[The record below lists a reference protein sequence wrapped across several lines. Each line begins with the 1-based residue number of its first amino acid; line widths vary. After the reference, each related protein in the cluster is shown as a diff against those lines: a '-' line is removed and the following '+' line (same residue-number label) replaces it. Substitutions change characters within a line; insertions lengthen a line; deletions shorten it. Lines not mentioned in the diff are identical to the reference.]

1 MILSNGAELTWQ
13 QFISQPGY
21 KGMTLT
27 EQTIAYDKYLTYL
40 SNMRNS
46 MINHQ
51 NKGRLDFR
59 AGYPRGCDEGIDIV
73 FLVDYTGSMGG
84 EIDQVKASILD
95 IVNTVI
101 TESGENYRLGLV
113 LFDEKHLSQLFNYAT
128 KPDYTSLP
136 AAQRYI
142 NINEPINRKQAITA
156 MEVMSQNNQ
165 TSFTTQ
171 LNKINNDPDFPLGSG
186 QGGPEPG
193 GLGYEQ
199 ILNGIAGEF
208 RQDVSRL
215 VLLITDAQPG
225 GDDDTFNSTD
235 RAFLT
240 SLAAR
245 SLDLRVQALILSSRQ
260 DVSENEYKILSNGTN
275 GSYTFDD
282 LTNTPA
288 AIIEAIEDICVINNE
303 DAED

>member
-21 KGMTLT
+21 KEMTLT

-73 FLVDYTGSMGG
+73 FLVDFTGSMGD
-84 EIDQVKASILD
+84 EIEQVKTSILE

-101 TESGENYRLGLV
+101 AESRENYRLGLV
-113 LFDEKHLSQLFNYAT
+113 LFDETATGQLFNYAT

-142 NINEPINRKQAITA
+142 NLNEPVTRKQAITA

-171 LNKINNDPDFPLGSG
+171 LNKINTPAFPR
-186 QGGPEPG
+186 GGGASAPEPG

-199 ILNGIAGEF
+199 ILDGIAGEF

-215 VLLITDAQPG
+215 VLLITDAVPG

-235 RAFLT
+235 QAFLT

-245 SLDLRVQALILSSRQ
+245 SLDLRVQALILSSRE

>member
-59 AGYPRGCDEGIDIV
+59 AGYPRGCNEGIDIV
-73 FLVDYTGSMGG
+73 FLVDFTGSMGG

-113 LFDEKHLSQLFNYAT
+113 LFDETNSSFSFNYAT

-142 NINEPINRKQAITA
+142 NVNETASRSQAITA
-156 MEVMSQNNQ
+156 VEVMSQNNQ

-171 LNKINNDPDFPLGSG
+171 LNKINTPAFPR
-186 QGGPEPG
+186 GGGAGFPEPG

-199 ILNGIAGEF
+199 ILDGIAGEF

-215 VLLITDAQPG
+215 VLLVTDATPG

-235 RAFLT
+235 QAFLT

-260 DVSENEYKILSNGTN
+260 DASENEYKILSNGTN

-282 LTNTPA
+282 LTNTPE
-288 AIIEAIEDICVINNE
+288 AIIQAIENICVINNE

>member
-1 MILSNGAELTWQ
+1 
-13 QFISQPGY
+13 
-21 KGMTLT
+21 
-27 EQTIAYDKYLTYL
+27 
-40 SNMRNS
+40 

-73 FLVDYTGSMGG
+73 FLVDFTGSMGD
-84 EIDQVKASILD
+84 EIEQVKTSILE

-101 TESGENYRLGLV
+101 AESRENYRLGLV
-113 LFDEKHLSQLFNYAT
+113 LFDETATGQLFNYAT

-142 NINEPINRKQAITA
+142 NLNEPVTRKQAITA

-171 LNKINNDPDFPLGSG
+171 LNKINTPAFPR
-186 QGGPEPG
+186 GGGASAPEPG

-199 ILNGIAGEF
+199 ILDGIAGEF

-215 VLLITDAQPG
+215 VLLITDAVPG

-235 RAFLT
+235 QAFLT

-245 SLDLRVQALILSSRQ
+245 SLDLRVQALILSSRE